1 MRGTG
6 PSLGVA
12 ATASYASGSF
22 GTGIFSA
29 VPSILLL
36 YYCTEILRLPPAWA
50 AGIVFAPKAWSI
62 IWDPFVGAWS
72 DSAATRIGRRRPFLI
87 AGAAGVSLSFIALFS
102 PPDLSVA
109 GTGIWVACAYFALA
123 TLYSLFAVPYVAI
136 PAEIDAEP
144 EARARLVTWR
154 MFVVMIG
161 VLTGGGIV
169 PLLVQ
174 VGGGGRAGY
183 AWMSLWVAAA
193 CAIAMCGPVYMLRGR
208 DSSHVATHDARRPK
222 PGRSLWAALSH
233 RRFVRLI
240 CAYLLQLTAVGSIS
254 AAGPYL
260 VTGAFG
266 RPEGDIGIAMLGML
280 VLATITIP
288 LWGWAGL
295 RLGNARMLTIAVVG
309 YGAAAALLGCLAWNG
324 APWGMAL
331 ASIALLGV
339 PFAAMQVLPYTMVA
353 HLIHEHMRDGS
364 AAEGSF
370 TGVWTATEKL
380 GMALGPGLTGVVLSF
395 AGREVSGALAVYC
408 MAVPALLTLASVPLI
423 RRHRADPA

>member
-1 MRGTG
+1 MRGKD
-6 PSLGVA
+6 SNLGVA
-12 ATASYASGSF
+12 ATAAYASGSF

-36 YYCTEILRLPPAWA
+36 YFCTEVLRLPPAWA

-62 IWDPFVGAWS
+62 VWDPFVGAWS
-72 DSAATRIGRRRPFLI
+72 DRTATPIGRRRPFLI

-102 PPDLSVA
+102 PPQLGVPA
-109 GTGIWVACAYFALA
+109 TGIWVACAYFSLA

-136 PAEIDAEP
+136 PAEINAEA
-144 EARARLVTWR
+144 EVRARLVTWR

-174 VGGGGRAGY
+174 YGGGGRAGY
-183 AWMSLWVAAA
+183 EWMALWVAAA
-193 CAIAMCGPVYMLRGR
+193 CAVAMCGPVFMLRGR
-208 DSSHVATHDARRPK
+208 DPARIATHDVTRSK
-222 PGRSLWAALSH
+222 LGRNLWSALSH

-240 CAYLLQLTAVGSIS
+240 CAYLLQLTAIGSLS

-280 VLATITIP
+280 VVATVTIP
-288 LWGWAGL
+288 FWGWAGL
-295 RLGNARMLTIAVVG
+295 RFGNARVLAVAVVG
-309 YGAAAALLGCLAWNG
+309 YGAAAALVGCLAWNR
-324 APWGMAL
+324 APWAMAL
-331 ASIALLGV
+331 ASIALLGL
-339 PFAAMQVLPYTMVA
+339 PFAALQVLPYTIVA
-353 HLIHEHMRDGS
+353 QLIHDRMRDGS

-380 GMALGPGLTGVVLSF
+380 GMALGPGLTGIVLSF
-395 AGREVSGALAVYC
+395 AGRDVSWALPVFC
-408 MAVPALLTLASVPLI
+408 MTGPVLLTLASVPLI
-423 RRHRADPA
+423 RAQRA